1 MDIKTLLGNLHEE
14 LSCSLCKC
22 SFTEPKQLPCLHNF
36 CLPCLNGVQLG
47 ARLSTEL
54 NVIACPECRQEFRV
68 PENGNLGALPT
79 NFRISSLLGVLAR
92 KECHATGAKCGNCDK
107 KSVHNSYCFQC
118 REFWCDYCIIFHNG
132 IKSNKEHLALALK
145 DFQNHDFDIKER
157 SAFCGKPGHVKKRFC
172 KSCEVFIC
180 YSCIASLH
188 KAGSRMLRPDKIE
201 NDHNLHIKAV
211 IESQN
216 QRVLQK
222 RERIKEIKAK
232 YANIKTQVN
241 KVKSGAQIF
250 VDSMIAILEAKK
262 QELFNDVEKKASESL
277 HLLSTQESEIESQVR
292 VIKRAIEKA
301 EQLLKRR
308 TNAEIAK
315 FGTDKIFQG
324 GDYSDGKE
332 VNCDLE
338 KIYHI
343 VFIQNEMSM
352 DKVKSE
358 GIGSFRSF
366 LSNTVAQRSSAEGEG
381 IKEAIVGLE
390 AHIVV
395 TTRTAEGVQSYEEH
409 DFVKVEIRNR
419 QRNACATKIQV
430 EDNGDGAYKITY
442 FARETGTCT
451 VSVKVNGDHVH
462 GSPFKVQVR
471 ARQFKH
477 VSSFGL
483 PGPSLGRCNYPWG
496 FAVNGRNELVVT
508 HRRNHRVQIFRSDG
522 SCLRAFGSK
531 GDQEGQ
537 FNEPTGVAF
546 HNDKI
551 FVADCNNHRVQVFSA
566 QGEFLCQFGG
576 EGDLNDQLNLPLGLS
591 VDYEGNL
598 IIADARNKSVK
609 VFSTRGRFLRKIGT
623 AHSFTFP
630 FHCVQ
635 HDNHLVVSDFG
646 ENCVKVFNQA
656 GEFMYKFGK
665 PGKRDGEFN
674 GPSCLSVSKA
684 GQLIVCDSQNYRV
697 QIFEMS
703 GKFVAKF
710 GCYDSG
716 KGMFNELVSTAVL
729 RDGKIAV
736 SDFFNHRV
744 QIFE

>member
-36 CLPCLNGVQLG
+36 RLPCLNGVQR

-54 NVIACPECRQEFRV
+54 NRITCPECRQEFRV
-68 PENGNLGALPT
+68 PENGNLGAFPT
-79 NFRISSLLGVLAR
+79 NFRISSLLDVLAR
-92 KECHATGAKCGNCDK
+92 KEYHATGARCGNCDK
-107 KSVHNSYCFQC
+107 KSVHSSYCFQC
-118 REFWCDYCIIFHNG
+118 REIWCDYCIIFHDG
-132 IKSNKEHLALALK
+132 IKSNKEHHALALK
-145 DFQNHDFDIKER
+145 DFENHDFEIKKR
-157 SAFCGKPGHVKKRFC
+157 SAFCGNPGHVHKEFC
-172 KSCEVFIC
+172 KSCEVVIC
-180 YSCIASLH
+180 YSCIAALNKLCTAQAPRSDE
-188 KAGSRMLRPDKIE
+188 SE
-201 NDHNLHIKAV
+201 NDHNLHLKAV
-211 IESQN
+211 IKSQN

-222 RERIKEIKAK
+222 RERIKEIQARC
-232 YANIKTQVN
+232 ANIQTQVDR
-241 KVKSGAQIF
+241 VKSGAQIF

-262 QELFNDVEKKASESL
+262 QELFNDVEKKAKESL
-277 HLLSTQESEIESQVR
+277 HLLRTQQSELESQEE
-292 VIKRAIEKA
+292 VIKTAIQKTK
-301 EQLLKRR
+301 QLLKK
-308 TNAEIAK
+308 TNDEIAK
-315 FGTDKIFQG
+315 FGTNGIFQG
-324 GDYSDGKE
+324 LDYIDGEE

-343 VFIQNEMSM
+343 VFIQNEMLM

-390 AHIVV
+390 AQIVV

-419 QRNACATKIQV
+419 QGHTCATKTQV

-442 FARETGTCT
+442 FARETGTCA
-451 VSVKVNGDHVH
+451 VSVKVNGDDVH
-462 GSPFKVQVR
+462 GSPFEVQVR

-496 FAVNGRNELVVT
+496 FAVNGRSELVVT
-508 HRRNHRVQIFRSDG
+508 HRLNHRVQIFRSDG

-537 FNEPTGVAF
+537 FNKPTGVAF

-551 FVADCNNHRVQVFSA
+551 LVADCNNHRVQVFSA

-591 VDYEGNL
+591 VNCEGNL

-609 VFSTRGRFLRKIGT
+609 VFSTSGRFLRKIGT

-630 FHCVQ
+630 FHCIQ

-646 ENCVKVFNQA
+646 ENCVKVFDRA
-656 GEFMYKFGK
+656 GKFMYKFGK
-665 PGKRDGEFN
+665 PGKKDGEFN

-703 GKFVAKF
+703 GKFVSKF